1 MKNNKITLL
10 IAIVSILSV
19 ACQQKYTPKPKGY
32 FRLDLPQKKYIRWD
46 KNYPFSFDV
55 ADITSVTPDKSK
67 GAEKYWLNINYPQL
81 NATLHISYK
90 QSSGSK
96 MTKYLEDAR
105 KLAYKHSIKAD
116 AISEQAFHKPAEKVH
131 ALIYRMK
138 GNTASAIQFVVAD
151 SSKHF
156 LRGALYF
163 KAHPNQDSLAPA
175 VKYINNDIVRLIETL
190 KWKK

>member
-1 MKNNKITLL
+1 MRFYKITLL
-10 IAIVSILSV
+10 IIISIFGV

-32 FRLDLPQKKYIRWD
+32 FRIDLPAKKYVRWD

-55 ADITSVTPDKSK
+55 ADVTSVTPDKSK
-67 GAEKYWLNINYPQL
+67 GAEPYWLNINYPQL

-90 QSSGSK
+90 TGNAAN
-96 MTKYLEDAR
+96 MVKYLEDAR

-116 AISEQAFHKPAEKVH
+116 AISEQPYNNPKDNVH

-138 GNTASAIQFVVAD
+138 GDAASAIQFVAAD
-151 SSKHF
+151 SNKHF

-163 KAHPNQDSLAPA
+163 KTSPNQDSLAPA
-175 VKYINNDIVRLIETL
+175 IKYINNDIVRLIETL

>member
-1 MKNNKITLL
+1 MKFNKITFL
-10 IAIVSILSV
+10 ILIINIFFV
-19 ACQQKYTPKPKGY
+19 ACRQKYTPKPKGY
-32 FRLDLPQKKYIRWD
+32 FRFDLPTKKYIRWD

-81 NATLHISYK
+81 NATLHLSYK
-90 QSSGSK
+90 RSNSK
-96 MTKYLEDAR
+96 SMVKYLEDAR

-116 AISEQAFHKPAEKVH
+116 AISEQAFHKPSENVH

-138 GNTASAIQFVVAD
+138 GDAASSIQFVVAD
-151 SSKHF
+151 SNRHF

-175 VKYINNDIVRLIETL
+175 IKYINSDIVRLIESL
-190 KWKK
+190 KWEH